1 MQIGWARCRSRSDRP
16 HPECARPESSV
27 VRKLLLLVSAIF
39 LISCTTGGGC
49 SPKFNDLKKR
59 YPHVIDHGPKAPSEV
74 VFKANPPAH
83 WAPIA
88 SIPKPVQGAILVSE
102 DWAFYQ
108 HPGYDEKQIK
118 EAIHESLEAGHL
130 TRGASTITQQVVRN
144 IYLSKEKSLIR
155 KARELW
161 LATKVEKVLGKQ
173 RILELYLNIAEMGEG
188 IYGIGSASARY
199 FGKSPSALRPKEAA
213 FLAMLLP
220 SPKRY
225 SVSFKKGEL
234 TPYARRI
241 IRSIL
246 NKMVMA
252 RYLTPEERDR
262 EWAMPLSFEKRA
274 DVSIPEEGSPE
285 PAPNEEEREVDGD

>member
-1 MQIGWARCRSRSDRP
+1 MK
-16 HPECARPESSV
+16 
-27 VRKLLLLVSAIF
+27 KLLVPVLSAF
-39 LISCTTGGGC
+39 LISCSTGGGC
-49 SPKFNDLKKR
+49 SPKFSDLKKR
-59 YPHVIDHGPKAPSEV
+59 YPHVIDHGPKAPTEV

-83 WAPIA
+83 WAPL
-88 SIPKPVQGAILVSE
+88 STIPKAVQGAILVSE

-108 HPGYDEKQIK
+108 HPGYDEKQIR
-118 EAIHESLEAGHL
+118 EAIQESLEAGRL

-144 IYLSKEKSLIR
+144 IYLTKEKSLVR

-188 IYGIGSASARY
+188 IYGIGQASVRY
-199 FGKSPSALRPKEAA
+199 FGKAPSALRPKEAA

-225 SVSFKKGEL
+225 AVSFKKGEL

-262 EWAMPLSFEKRA
+262 EWTTPLSFEKKA
-274 DVSIPEEGSPE
+274 DFSIPVEGAPDPAPDEEEGES
-285 PAPNEEEREVDGD
+285 APD